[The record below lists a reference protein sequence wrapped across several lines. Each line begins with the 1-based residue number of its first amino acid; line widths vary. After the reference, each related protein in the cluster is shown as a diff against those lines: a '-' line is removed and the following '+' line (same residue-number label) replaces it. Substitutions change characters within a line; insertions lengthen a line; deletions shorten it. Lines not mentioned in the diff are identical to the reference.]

1 MFVYQQ
7 HKAAGQMNYVE
18 VGFGEGG
25 PGGSPGDGSN
35 QFGVVNV
42 SQPQPAN
49 ADNTNDEEKKDA
61 KIDLTKST
69 NRKSDDAVI
78 ADKNESRSASGTSLP
93 SKGSGKPG
101 KGFGGGDGNG
111 TGYDIDWGGNGQR
124 RIYSYNIPE
133 YPSGVNK
140 ELDIKIRFSILPD
153 GTVGRIIVLTKGDTR
168 LENTAVNALRQWRF
182 EPIHAGQ
189 PSMDQTVV
197 IVFPFRL
204 R

>member
-1 MFVYQQ
+1 
-7 HKAAGQMNYVE
+7 MNYVE